1 MRRSY
6 RHFWLVKPAS
16 ETTMARK
23 SLTTLLRGTPL
34 WIIPMI
40 YVGMSLCFGILFLRF
55 EKEYLSRHAGFFPG
69 WLFDNV
75 AIPSAQAYLSAV
87 ASGMLTLTAIVFTVA
102 YITSQFNSVAYSPRV
117 ASLFV
122 RDPTLVHTFGL
133 FNATFLFSVITLG
146 WVDRGN
152 SGFVPEFSLLI
163 VVILVILSMFSFAR
177 LVRGVSDLQI
187 ANTLHK
193 LGDHGRDVLKE
204 TFDRLD
210 PNSGQQKT
218 SAPEKDPRSGSITQ
232 ILRHTGAPRSI
243 AEFDQKALVK
253 LAQRFDAL
261 IEIDCTVGDTL
272 VYDTKL
278 LQIRGAVEQIPE
290 EKLWQAIYLT
300 EERTF
305 EQDPKYPI
313 RLLVDVA
320 IKALSPAVNDPTTA
334 VQAID
339 QIEDLLRR
347 LGRRNLED
355 VHAKDG
361 EGIVRLI
368 YPTPNWEDFLR
379 LSFDEIR
386 QYGATSVQV
395 MRRLRSALAGVTES
409 LSDETRIAAIARYV
423 QQLDLGISRSPLDPE
438 DRKTASQEDR
448 QGLGFSRVRATLTV
462 ISGPT

>member
-1 MRRSY
+1 
-6 RHFWLVKPAS
+6 
-16 ETTMARK
+16 
-23 SLTTLLRGTPL
+23 
-34 WIIPMI
+34 
-40 YVGMSLCFGILFLRF
+40 
-55 EKEYLSRHAGFFPG
+55 
-69 WLFDNV
+69 
-75 AIPSAQAYLSAV
+75 
-87 ASGMLTLTAIVFTVA
+87 
-102 YITSQFNSVAYSPRV
+102 V

-122 RDPTLVHTFGL
+122 RDPALVHTFGL

-146 WVDRGN
+146 WVDRGD

-177 LVRGVSDLQI
+177 LVRGVGDLQI
-187 ANTLHK
+187 TNTLHK
-193 LGDHGRDVLKE
+193 LGDHGRSVLKE

-210 PNSGQQKT
+210 PNSGRQRT
-218 SAPEKDPRSGSITQ
+218 SAPGKDLRSGPISQ

-243 AEFDQKALVK
+243 AEFDQKALVE

-261 IEIDCTVGDTL
+261 IEIDCAVGDTL

-278 LQIRGAVEQIPE
+278 LQIRGAVRQIPE

-320 IKALSPAVNDPTTA
+320 IKALSSAVNDPTTA

-347 LGRRNLED
+347 LGRCNLED
-355 VHAKDG
+355 VHARDG

-386 QYGATSVQV
+386 QYGANSVQV
-395 MRRLRSALAGVTES
+395 MRRLRSALVGVTES
-409 LSDETRIAAIARYV
+409 LSDETRIAAVERYV

-462 ISGPT
+462 ISTPT